1 MFIFKKIIATI
12 LLPFPLALIGFGIG
26 LYLLWFTKWQRLGK
40 LAMTLGVLILL
51 IFSSAPVS
59 YLLVSPLEYRYP
71 AYDVGNESVNFVVVL
86 GSGHVSDPRLPVTSQ
101 IGSASLVRLIE
112 GIRIYKANP
121 GAKLI
126 VSGAGGQDPV
136 PNAEVVANVA
146 LALGVPRV
154 DIIEEPRARDT
165 ANEAKLIKEII
176 EDAPFA
182 LVTSANHMPRA
193 VALFRKQGLS
203 PIPAP
208 TNYFVKNI
216 NNQSFSLRFS
226 AGSLQQANSAIHEYL
241 GLAWAKLRG
250 QID

>member
-1 MFIFKKIIATI
+1 MFILKKIIAPM

-59 YLLVSPLEYRYP
+59 DLIVSSLENRHP
-71 AYDVGNESVNFVVVL
+71 VYDVDKESVNFVVVL

-101 IGSASLVRLIE
+101 IGTVSLVRLIE

-126 VSGAGGQDPV
+126 VSGWGGRDPV

-165 ANEAKLIKEII
+165 LNEAKLIKEII
-176 EDAPFA
+176 KDDSFA

-203 PIPAP
+203 PIPGP
-208 TNYFVKNI
+208 TNYFVRNL
-216 NNQSFSLRFS
+216 NNQSFRLRFDT
-226 AGSLQQANSAIHEYL
+226 GNLEQTNSAIHEYL

-250 QID
+250 QVD